1 MKKKISILI
10 AAAFALTSCG
20 TMSLTSSSGQRFSD
34 GLYSAPRV
42 EDRQKSIAAKT
53 ETDELV
59 QKTRDSEIYLSSSD
73 TGSPRTDTLYI
84 PENKSAIINF
94 SNAGTSVTITDD
106 PFDQVYLSI
115 YPWTYYRPL
124 TFRSMY
130 WDPWY
135 YGRYWGYYDPW
146 YWDRWG
152 YRDPWFWGFGY
163 ALDPWFYDPWYWGP
177 AYRPWHHHYCG
188 WYGGWGPGLGWHG
201 PGHVHG
207 GHGKD
212 VYFGHSGPTGLRG
225 TVSSSRPRNSYTSG
239 VRKEAGTR
247 TPVNRHGFST
257 SSSTPRR
264 TSSATGTDGGR
275 RGTSYTS
282 ASSSSS
288 SRRVAGNRSGI
299 VSTDRLVTKPSGN
312 TSSGTSSYVPATGS
326 RRSVQSY
333 RGTASSGTRASSAA
347 AGQTNWRRPENSYGR
362 SSSSSYGTNGQSSYN
377 RSSARTSSS
386 SSYNRNSSS
395 FNRSTSS
402 FNRQSSSSYNR
413 GSSSISRSS
422 SFSGS
427 RSSGYSGGG
436 RSGGGGSSSVRR
448 R

>member
-1 MKKKISILI
+1 MKKEISILM
-10 AAAFALTSCG
+10 AAFALASCG

-34 GLYSAPRV
+34 GLYARPQA
-42 EDRQKSIAAKT
+42 EDRQAAIAAANS
-53 ETDELV
+53 TDALV
-59 QKTRDSEIYLSSSD
+59 EKTRGSEIYLSSSD
-73 TGSPRTDTLYI
+73 TPVHRTDTLYI
-84 PENKSAIINF
+84 PENKSAVINF
-94 SNAGTSVTITDD
+94 TNTGTSVTITDD

-115 YPWTYYRPL
+115 YPWTYYRPV
-124 TFRSMY
+124 TFRSIY

-135 YGRYWGYYDPW
+135 YGRYWGYYNPW
-146 YWDRWG
+146 YWDRW
-152 YRDPWFWGFGY
+152 YYDPWYWGFGY
-163 ALDPWFYDPWYWGP
+163 AFDPWFHDPWYWGP

-207 GHGKD
+207 GHGRD
-212 VYFGHSGPTGLRG
+212 IYFGHRGSTGFHS
-225 TVSSSRPRNSYTSG
+225 TISASSPRNSHRSSSVTASG
-239 VRKEAGTR
+239 SRI
-247 TPVNRHGFST
+247 PVNRRGIGT
-257 SSSTPRR
+257 SSSI
-264 TSSATGTDGGR
+264 GR
-275 RGTSYTS
+275 RDQTGMGSSTKGS
-282 ASSSSS
+282 AFSS
-288 SRRVAGNRSGI
+288 SRRTVSASRSGI
-299 VSTDRLVTKPSGN
+299 VSTGRLESRPSEG
-312 TSSGTSSYVPATGS
+312 TVSTRPSSGTQTYAPATGS

-333 RGTASSGTRASSAA
+333 RSTASSGTRASSAA

-386 SSYNRNSSS
+386 SSYNRSSSS